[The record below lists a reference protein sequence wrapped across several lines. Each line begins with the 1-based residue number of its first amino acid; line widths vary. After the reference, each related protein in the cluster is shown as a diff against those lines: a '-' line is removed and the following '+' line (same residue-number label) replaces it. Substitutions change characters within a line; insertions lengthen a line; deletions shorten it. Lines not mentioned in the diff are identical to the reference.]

1 MLLSLISILA
11 SGKAMKLSTS
21 LCIYMLCICVCI
33 FAGISI
39 VLEKYASTQEEEQ
52 IHRLTELLQG
62 QMIRSVEDDLHGVAQ
77 NTERTVR
84 ELASMPMSINEINAA
99 KLIGI
104 MVESDPL
111 IKGGSIAY
119 VPENAPI
126 NAKEW
131 MIYVQRTS
139 SGLTTQQLGDSDY
152 NYTTQQWFTAPI
164 RTGKATWS
172 TPYMDTG
179 AGDCLMTTYSIPVK
193 DSHGHIYAVVTADV
207 ALSYLETEAD
217 QLRPYKA
224 SRSLLLSADGAP
236 LTASV
241 PSDKQ
246 TIEQL
251 SKISTQ
257 LTSHNHA
264 DGEITADGEKLI
276 ACCSRIAG
284 PDIIIA
290 TLTPYKSALTVI
302 KQIKLPILLIV
313 GCGFILLL
321 IGLRLIIPYVTRPL
335 NRLSNAAI
343 SIGNGDFTT
352 SLPPSGPYADIR
364 HLHDAMAY
372 MTRAIQQHITTIAQ
386 NARDMQRIESELA
399 IARSIQQGMQPRPLP
414 ADGIIFNET
423 KVAVASMLQ
432 PAREVSGDMY
442 DYVYADGSL
451 YFIIADVSD
460 KGVPASLVMAA
471 VHTLFRFTAERHQ
484 TPREILTCINR
495 HICESNPKTMFVTL
509 ITGVIDINKGLLTLA
524 NGGHNPPIISDG
536 NGCRYLTLPPGL
548 PAGVMDDVNYTQT
561 SIPFVPGAM
570 IFLYTDGLTEAEN
583 SNGIPFGEDRLLSH
597 MEGLHT
603 SKPDD
608 VIASVNESVTDYSIM
623 PLSDDITMMCIG
635 SAPCIS
641 LSYDINEI
649 TRLANFIDS
658 TACTYRW
665 NADLTQ
671 KVNLI
676 LEEAVSNIINHSV
689 PTHDK
694 ADITVA
700 LTDLCGDIQIDIT
713 DCSPPFNPL
722 ESVPEIDTNMPA
734 EQRSV
739 GGLGLFLISRLVSSA
754 EYEYKDNKNHLRLY
768 LKSSQQ

>member
-21 LCIYMLCICVCI
+21 LCIYILCICVCI

-39 VLEKYASTQEEEQ
+39 VLEKFASTREEEQ
-52 IHRLTELLQG
+52 IHRMTELLQG

-84 ELASMPMSINEINAA
+84 EMAAMPMSINEINAA

-126 NAKEW
+126 NTKEW

-139 SGLTTQQLGDSDY
+139 SGLTTQQLGGSDY
-152 NYTTQQWFTAPI
+152 NYTTQQWFTAPL

-172 TPYMDTG
+172 IPYMDTG

-224 SRSLLLSADGAP
+224 SRSLLLSADGSP

-257 LTSHNHA
+257 LISHNHA

-352 SLPPSGPYADIR
+352 PLPPSGPYADIR
-364 HLHDAMAY
+364 HLHDAMLY
-372 MTRAIQQHITTIAQ
+372 MTNAIQQHITTIAQ

-399 IARSIQQGMQPRPLP
+399 IARSIQQGMQPQPLP
-414 ADGIIFNET
+414 ADGIIVNET

-495 HICESNPKTMFVTL
+495 HICESNPKNMFVTL
-509 ITGVIDINKGLLTLA
+509 ITGVIDINQGRLTLA

-536 NGCRYLTLPPGL
+536 NGYRYLAVPPGL
-548 PAGVMDDVNYTQT
+548 PAGVMDDVDYTQT
-561 SIPFVPGAM
+561 SISFATGSM

-583 SNGIPFGEDRLLSH
+583 STGTPFGEGSLLSLI
-597 MEGLHT
+597 EGLQT
-603 SKPDD
+603 SKPAD
-608 VIASVNESVTDYSIM
+608 VIASVNEAVTDFSIM

-635 SAPCIS
+635 STPCIS

>member
-1 MLLSLISILA
+1 
-11 SGKAMKLSTS
+11 MKLSTS

-39 VLEKYASTQEEEQ
+39 VLERYASTREQEQ

-77 NTERTVR
+77 NAERTVR
-84 ELASMPMSINEINAA
+84 EMAAMPVSINDINAA

-104 MVESDPL
+104 MVESNPL

-119 VPENAPI
+119 VPENVPI
-126 NAKEW
+126 NGREW

-139 SGLTTQQLGDSDY
+139 SGLTTQQLGGSGY
-152 NYTTQQWFTAPI
+152 NYTTQQWFTAPL
-164 RTGKATWS
+164 RTGKAAWS

-179 AGDCLMTTYSIPVK
+179 AGDCLMTTYSVPVK
-193 DSHGHIYAVVTADV
+193 DSEGHIYAVVTADV

-217 QLRPYKA
+217 QLRPYQA
-224 SRSLLLSADGAP
+224 SRSILISADGSP
-236 LTASV
+236 LITCVS
-241 PSDKQ
+241 SDKQ
-246 TIEQL
+246 ALGQL
-251 SKISTQ
+251 SNLTSQ
-257 LTSHNHA
+257 LASHNHA
-264 DGEITADGEKLI
+264 DGEIDSDGEKQI
-276 ACCSRIAG
+276 VCCSRIVG

-343 SIGNGDFTT
+343 SIGNGDFATP
-352 SLPPSGPYADIR
+352 LPPSGPYADIR
-364 HLHDAMAY
+364 HLHDAMSY
-372 MTRAIQQHITTIAQ
+372 MTSAIQQHITTIAQ

-414 ADGIIFNET
+414 AVGIIVNET
-423 KVAVASMLQ
+423 KVSVASLLR

-442 DYVYADGSL
+442 DYIYAHGRL

-471 VHTLFRFTAERHQ
+471 VHTLFRFTAERNH

-495 HICESNPKTMFVTL
+495 HICQSNPKNMFVTL

-536 NGCRYLTLPPGL
+536 NGYRYMQLPPGL
-548 PAGVMDDVNYTQT
+548 PAGVMDDVDYTQT
-561 SIPFVPGAM
+561 SIPFAPGSM
-570 IFLYTDGLTEAEN
+570 LFLYTDGLTEAEN
-583 SNGIPFGEDRLLSH
+583 SDGIPFGEDRLLSLI
-597 MEGLHT
+597 EDLHT
-603 SKPDD
+603 SQPDD
-608 VIASVNESVTDYSIM
+608 VIASVNEAVTDYSIM

-635 SAPCIS
+635 TATRIS

-649 TRLANFIDS
+649 TQLADFIDR

-671 KVNLI
+671 RVNLI

-722 ESVPEIDTNMPA
+722 ESAPVIDTNLPA
-734 EQRSV
+734 EQRPV
-739 GGLGLFLISRLVSSA
+739 GGLGLFLISRLVASA
-754 EYEYKDNKNHLRLY
+754 EYEYHDNKNHLSLH
-768 LKSSQQ
+768 LKTSQQ

>member
-21 LCIYMLCICVCI
+21 LCIYILCICVCI

-39 VLEKYASTQEEEQ
+39 VLEKYASTREEEQ
-52 IHRLTELLQG
+52 IHRMTELLQG

-84 ELASMPMSINEINAA
+84 EMAAMPMSINEINAA

-126 NAKEW
+126 NTKEW

-139 SGLTTQQLGDSDY
+139 SGLTTQQLGGSDY
-152 NYTTQQWFTAPI
+152 NYTTQQWFTAPL

-172 TPYMDTG
+172 IPYMDTG

-224 SRSLLLSADGAP
+224 SRSLLLSADGSP

-257 LTSHNHA
+257 LISHNHA

-352 SLPPSGPYADIR
+352 PLPPSGPYADIR
-364 HLHDAMAY
+364 HLHDAMLY
-372 MTRAIQQHITTIAQ
+372 MTNAIQQHITTIAQ

-399 IARSIQQGMQPRPLP
+399 IARSIQQGMQPQPLP
-414 ADGIIFNET
+414 ADGIIVNET

-495 HICESNPKTMFVTL
+495 HICESNPKNMFVTL
-509 ITGVIDINKGLLTLA
+509 ITGVIDINQGRLTLA

-536 NGCRYLTLPPGL
+536 NGYRYLAVPPGL
-548 PAGVMDDVNYTQT
+548 PAGVMDDVDYTQT
-561 SIPFVPGAM
+561 SISFATGSM

-583 SNGIPFGEDRLLSH
+583 STGTPFGEGSLLSLI
-597 MEGLHT
+597 EGLQT
-603 SKPDD
+603 SKPAD
-608 VIASVNESVTDYSIM
+608 VIASVNEAVTDFSIM

-635 SAPCIS
+635 STPCIS

-649 TRLANFIDS
+649 TRLADFIDR
-658 TACTYRW
+658 TACRYGW
-665 NADLTQ
+665 KADLTQ
-671 KVNLI
+671 RVNLI

-694 ADITVA
+694 ADITITLA
-700 LTDLCGDIQIDIT
+700 KYKEGIQIDVT

>member
-1 MLLSLISILA
+1 
-11 SGKAMKLSTS
+11 MKLSTS
-21 LCIYMLCICVCI
+21 LCIYILCICVCI

-39 VLEKYASTQEEEQ
+39 VLEKYASTREEEQ
-52 IHRLTELLQG
+52 IHRMTELLQG

-84 ELASMPMSINEINAA
+84 EMAAMPMSINEINAA

-126 NAKEW
+126 NTKEW

-139 SGLTTQQLGDSDY
+139 SGLTTQQLGGSDY
-152 NYTTQQWFTAPI
+152 NYTTQQWFTAPL

-172 TPYMDTG
+172 IPYMDTG

-224 SRSLLLSADGAP
+224 SRSLLLSADGSP

-257 LTSHNHA
+257 LISHNHA

-352 SLPPSGPYADIR
+352 PLPPSGPYADIR
-364 HLHDAMAY
+364 HLHDAMLY
-372 MTRAIQQHITTIAQ
+372 MTNAIQQHITTIAQ

-399 IARSIQQGMQPRPLP
+399 IARSIQQGMQPQPLP
-414 ADGIIFNET
+414 ADGIIVNET

-495 HICESNPKTMFVTL
+495 HICESNPKNMFVTL
-509 ITGVIDINKGLLTLA
+509 ITGVIDINQGRLTLA

-536 NGCRYLTLPPGL
+536 NGYRYLAVPPGL
-548 PAGVMDDVNYTQT
+548 PAGVMDDVDYTQT
-561 SIPFVPGAM
+561 SISFATGSM

-583 SNGIPFGEDRLLSH
+583 STGTPFGEGSLLSLI
-597 MEGLHT
+597 EGLQT
-603 SKPDD
+603 SKPAD
-608 VIASVNESVTDYSIM
+608 VIASVNEAVTDFSIM

-635 SAPCIS
+635 STPCIS

-649 TRLANFIDS
+649 TRLADFIDR
-658 TACTYRW
+658 TACRYGW
-665 NADLTQ
+665 KADLTQ
-671 KVNLI
+671 RVNLI

-694 ADITVA
+694 ADITVTLA
-700 LTDLCGDIQIDIT
+700 KYKEGIQIDVT

>member
-1 MLLSLISILA
+1 
-11 SGKAMKLSTS
+11 MKLSTS
-21 LCIYMLCICVCI
+21 LCIYILCICVCI

-39 VLEKYASTQEEEQ
+39 VLEKYASTREEEQ
-52 IHRLTELLQG
+52 IHRMTELLQG

-84 ELASMPMSINEINAA
+84 EMAAMPMSINEINAA

-126 NAKEW
+126 NTKEW

-139 SGLTTQQLGDSDY
+139 SGLTTQQLGGSDY
-152 NYTTQQWFTAPI
+152 NYTTQQWFTAPL

-172 TPYMDTG
+172 IPYMDTG

-224 SRSLLLSADGAP
+224 SRSLLLSADGSP

-257 LTSHNHA
+257 LISHNHA

-352 SLPPSGPYADIR
+352 PLPPSGPYADIR
-364 HLHDAMAY
+364 HLHDAMLY
-372 MTRAIQQHITTIAQ
+372 MTNAIQQHITTIAQ

-399 IARSIQQGMQPRPLP
+399 IARSIQQGMQPQPLP
-414 ADGIIFNET
+414 ADGIIVNET

-495 HICESNPKTMFVTL
+495 HICESNPKNMFVTL
-509 ITGVIDINKGLLTLA
+509 ITGVIDINQGRLTLA

-536 NGCRYLTLPPGL
+536 NGYRYLAVPPGL
-548 PAGVMDDVNYTQT
+548 PAGVMDDVDYTQT
-561 SIPFVPGAM
+561 SISFATGSM

-583 SNGIPFGEDRLLSH
+583 STGTPFGEGSLLSLI
-597 MEGLHT
+597 EGLQT
-603 SKPDD
+603 SKPAD
-608 VIASVNESVTDYSIM
+608 VIASVNEAVTDFSIM

-635 SAPCIS
+635 STPCIS

-649 TRLANFIDS
+649 TRLADFIDR
-658 TACTYRW
+658 TACRYGW
-665 NADLTQ
+665 KADLTQ
-671 KVNLI
+671 RLNLI

-694 ADITVA
+694 ADITVTLA
-700 LTDLCGDIQIDIT
+700 KYKEGIQIDVT

>member
-21 LCIYMLCICVCI
+21 LCIYTLCICVCI

-139 SGLTTQQLGDSDY
+139 SGLTTQQLGGSDY
-152 NYTTQQWFTAPI
+152 NYTTQQWFTAPL

-172 TPYMDTG
+172 APYMDTG

-224 SRSLLLSADGAP
+224 SRSLLLSADGSP

-257 LTSHNHA
+257 LISHNHA

-302 KQIKLPILLIV
+302 KKIKLPILLIV

-343 SIGNGDFTT
+343 SIGNGNFTT
-352 SLPPSGPYADIR
+352 PIPPSGPYADIR
-364 HLHDAMAY
+364 HLHDAMLY
-372 MTRAIQQHITTIAQ
+372 MTNAIQQHITTIAQ
-386 NARDMQRIESELA
+386 NARNMQRIESELT

-414 ADGIIFNET
+414 ADGIIFNGT
-423 KVAVASMLQ
+423 QVSVASLLQ

-442 DYVYADGSL
+442 DYVYADDSL

-484 TPREILTCINR
+484 TPQDILTCINR
-495 HICESNPKTMFVTL
+495 HICESNPKNMFVTL

-536 NGCRYLTLPPGL
+536 NGYRYLALPPGL
-548 PAGVMDDVNYTQT
+548 PAGVMDGVDYTQT
-561 SIPFVPGAM
+561 SIPFAPGSM

-583 SNGIPFGEDRLLSH
+583 SDGIPFGEDKLLSFIK
-597 MEGLHT
+597 GLHT

-608 VIASVNESVTDYSIM
+608 VIASVNDSVTDYSIM

-635 SAPCIS
+635 TTPCIS

-649 TRLANFIDS
+649 TRLADFIDR
-658 TACTYRW
+658 TACTYEW

-671 KVNLI
+671 RVNLI

-689 PTHDK
+689 PIHDK
-694 ADITVA
+694 ADITVTLA
-700 LTDLCGDIQIDIT
+700 KYKEGIQIDVT
-713 DCSPPFNPL
+713 DCSPPFNPI
-722 ESVPEIDTNMPA
+722 EAVPEIDTNTPA
-734 EQRSV
+734 EQRPV
-739 GGLGLFLISRLVSSA
+739 GGLGLFLISRLVASA
-754 EYEYKDNKNHLRLY
+754 EYEYHDNKNHLRLY

>member
-21 LCIYMLCICVCI
+21 LCIYILCICVCI

-39 VLEKYASTQEEEQ
+39 VLEKYASTREEEQ
-52 IHRLTELLQG
+52 IHRMTELLQG

-84 ELASMPMSINEINAA
+84 EMAAMPMSINEINAA

-126 NAKEW
+126 NTKEW

-139 SGLTTQQLGDSDY
+139 SGLTTQQLGGSDY
-152 NYTTQQWFTAPI
+152 NYTTQQWFTAPL

-172 TPYMDTG
+172 IPYMDTG

-224 SRSLLLSADGAP
+224 SRSLLLSADGSP

-257 LTSHNHA
+257 LISHNHA

-352 SLPPSGPYADIR
+352 PLPPSGPYADIR
-364 HLHDAMAY
+364 HLHDAMLY
-372 MTRAIQQHITTIAQ
+372 MTNAIQQHITTIAQ

-399 IARSIQQGMQPRPLP
+399 IARSIQQGMQPQPLP
-414 ADGIIFNET
+414 ADGIIVNET

-495 HICESNPKTMFVTL
+495 HICESNPKNMFVTL
-509 ITGVIDINKGLLTLA
+509 ITGVIDINQGRLTLA

-536 NGCRYLTLPPGL
+536 NGYRYLAVPPGL
-548 PAGVMDDVNYTQT
+548 PAGVMDDVDYTQT
-561 SIPFVPGAM
+561 SISFATGSM

-583 SNGIPFGEDRLLSH
+583 STGTPFGEGSLLSLI
-597 MEGLHT
+597 EGLQT
-603 SKPDD
+603 SKPAD
-608 VIASVNESVTDYSIM
+608 VIASVNEAVTDFSIM

-635 SAPCIS
+635 STPCIS

-649 TRLANFIDS
+649 TRLADFIDR
-658 TACTYRW
+658 TACRYGW
-665 NADLTQ
+665 KADLTQ
-671 KVNLI
+671 RLNLI

-694 ADITVA
+694 ADITVTLA
-700 LTDLCGDIQIDIT
+700 KYKEGIQIDVT